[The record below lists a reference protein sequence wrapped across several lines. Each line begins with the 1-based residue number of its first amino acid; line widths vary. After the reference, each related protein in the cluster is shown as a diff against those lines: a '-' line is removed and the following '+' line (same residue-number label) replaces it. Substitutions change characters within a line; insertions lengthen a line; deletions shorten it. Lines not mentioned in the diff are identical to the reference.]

1 MIVAQKKRKENIA
14 EYILYMWQV
23 EDAIRALHFDH
34 DQIKTILIDHYDV
47 DDQKKIELENW
58 YKNLTL
64 MMGKEQ
70 IKETG
75 HLQFLINLVDE
86 LNQFHLL
93 LLEKDINARYT
104 SNFAQIKDDIE
115 LLRQKSKQNH
125 SDVEVA
131 LNALYILLMLK
142 MKNKEISEG
151 TQQAVWKLGN
161 FMGLLSALYRK
172 YEEGELD
179 IYKEQTIQ

>member
-23 EDAIRALHFDH
+23 EDAIRALHFDFER
-34 DQIKTILIDHYDV
+34 IKTVLVDHYDV
-47 DDQKKIELENW
+47 DDSSKAEIANW
-58 YKNLTL
+58 YKNLML
-64 MMGKEQ
+64 IMEKEQ

-75 HLQFLINLVDE
+75 HLQFIANLVND
-86 LNQFHLL
+86 LNQFHLFI
-93 LLEKDINARYT
+93 LEKNVDVRYT
-104 SNFAQIKDDIE
+104 TSYDQIKTDIA
-115 LLRQKSKQNH
+115 LLREKSNLDH

-161 FMGLLSALYRK
+161 FMGTLSALYRK

-179 IYKEQTIQ
+179 IYEPKNNL